1 MSKSSPDEA
10 QISEAAYFIWLAEGK
25 PEGRDE
31 VHWQMAIEAL
41 SVPVKKPGK
50 KAAPKKAATKT
61 ATKPASKTAAKTATT
76 KTATKTAA
84 KKTTTARKPR
94 TTKAKAAPKAE

>member
-1 MSKSSPDEA
+1 MTKISPDEA

-31 VHWQMAIEAL
+31 VHWQMAVEAL
-41 SVPVKKPGK
+41 SVPVKKPRK

-61 ATKPASKTAAKTATT
+61 ATKPASKTAA

>member
-1 MSKSSPDEA
+1 MEFKMSKTSPDEA

-41 SVPVKKPGK
+41 SVPVKKPRK

-61 ATKPASKTAAKTATT
+61 ATKPASKTAAKTA
-76 KTATKTAA
+76 A